1 MSYEILYE
9 NEDLK
14 NHIHDIVFNEEDYI
28 DAVRKN
34 NRFEYHYFLSPLRAD
49 LFHWYPFKKEGS
61 ILEIG
66 ASYGQLTSLF
76 AKRVNRVVSIEND
89 QSRCDIISKRAED
102 ATVLLRE
109 YDDLQIDEKFDY
121 IILCNTF
128 EYAKSFVESKNPYV
142 DYLNY
147 LKGFLK
153 DDGVILIAL
162 SNRLGL
168 KYFSGFKEE
177 HTDQF
182 FRGIEGFETED
193 IAQTF
198 SKTEL
203 TDIITD
209 SGFSNYK
216 FFYPYPDHEFPQV
229 IHTDKLVNKIPFMGY
244 TEISNDRI
252 HAFDRGTVNLTLSK
266 DNLSQYF
273 ANSFLVELRLSD
285 GNFPTDNID
294 YVKIHSD
301 KDPECQIY
309 TTIFSDGTVS
319 KSPITPEANGHI
331 RRMYERSTYVMG
343 KIRCL
348 PAEMKGDSISYAF
361 LDQKSCE
368 DLLIDAVIDDD
379 RDRFFEIVED
389 FYDALF
395 YNSFECSDYASEEF
409 LEIFRE
415 KSDIKFHCHEKS
427 NFDIGFA
434 NMFLID
440 GVFTAI
446 DYEWIADFPI
456 PLEFL
461 FYVSFFYHFYSSK
474 LIREFTSY
482 EEIFNH
488 FNLDTGNLDLFKT
501 WYCNFL
507 RANLKRPPVPGP
519 RILPLKN
526 IDEVV
531 DSLHHEIE
539 SLRGEID
546 LKNNEIAKRDNEIQD
561 LTHLNDEIKS
571 LRKVIGEKDKEI
583 NKRNREIESLLSS
596 NSWKITKPLRGFKSI
611 FKKK

>member
-1 MSYEILYE
+1 MAYQILHE
-9 NEDLK
+9 SDDLK
-14 NHIHDIVFNEEDYI
+14 NHIRDIVFNEDDYI
-28 DAVRKN
+28 DAVRRN

-61 ILEIG
+61 LLEIG

-76 AKRVNRVVSIEND
+76 TKRVNRVVSVEST
-89 QSRCDIISKRAED
+89 QFRCEIISKRAED
-102 ATVLLRE
+102 ATVLLRD
-109 YDDLQIDEKFDY
+109 YNDLQIDEKFDY

-128 EYAKSFVESKNPYV
+128 EYAKSFIESKHPYV

-153 DDGVILIAL
+153 EDGVILVAL
-162 SNRLGL
+162 SNRMGL

-177 HTDQF
+177 HTNRYF
-182 FRGIEGFETED
+182 NGLEGFESED

-198 SKTEL
+198 SRTEL
-203 TDIITD
+203 MDIIND
-209 SGFSNYK
+209 AGFSNYK

-229 IHTDKLVNKIPFMGY
+229 IQTDKLVNKIPFMGY
-244 TEISNDRI
+244 TEVSNDRI
-252 HAFDRGTVNLTLSK
+252 HAFDEGTVNLALSK

-273 ANSFLVELRLSD
+273 ANSFLVEIRSSD
-285 GNFPTDNID
+285 GAFPTDNID

-301 KDPECQIY
+301 KYPECQVY

-319 KSPITPEANGHI
+319 KSPITPAANEHI
-331 RRMYERSTYVMG
+331 RKMFENSTYVMG

-361 LDQKSCE
+361 LDQKSCG
-368 DLLIDAVIDDD
+368 DMLIDAVIDDD
-379 RDRFFEIVED
+379 RKRFFEIVEN

-395 YNSFECSDYASEEF
+395 YNSFECSDYANEDF
-409 LEIFRE
+409 LKIFRE

-427 NFDIGFA
+427 NFDIGFP
-434 NMFLID
+434 NMFLVD

-456 PLEFL
+456 PLEYL

-482 EEIFNH
+482 EEIFEH
-488 FNLDTGNLDLFKT
+488 FNLDTGNLDLFKR

-507 RANLKRPPVPGP
+507 RSNLKRPPVPGP
-519 RILPLKN
+519 RIMPLED

-539 SLRGEID
+539 SLRGEIE
-546 LKNNEIAKRDNEIQD
+546 LKNNEIAKRDDEIQH
-561 LTHLNDEIKS
+561 LVRLNDEIKS
-571 LRKVIGEKDKEI
+571 LRRDIILKDKEL
-583 NKRNREIESLLSS
+583 NKKDKEIESLLSS
-596 NSWKITKPLRGFKSI
+596 NSWRITKPLRKFKSI

>member
-1 MSYEILYE
+1 MDYQILNE

-14 NHIHDIVFNEEDYI
+14 NHIHDIVFNEDDYI

-34 NRFEYHYFLSPLRAD
+34 NRFEYHYFLSPLRED

-76 AKRVNRVVSIEND
+76 TKRVSHVVSIENN

-102 ATVLLRE
+102 AIVLLRD
-109 YDDLQIDEKFDY
+109 YNDLQIDEKFDY

-128 EYAKSFVESKNPYV
+128 EYAKSFVESKDPYV

-147 LKGFLK
+147 LKGFLN
-153 DDGVILIAL
+153 DDGIILIAL

-177 HTDQF
+177 HTNQF
-182 FRGIEGFETED
+182 FKGIEGFGSED

-198 SKTEL
+198 SRTEL
-203 TDIITD
+203 MDIIND
-209 SGFSNYK
+209 SGFSNFK

-229 IHTDKLVNKIPFMGY
+229 IHTDKLINKIPFMGY
-244 TEISNDRI
+244 TEVSNDRI
-252 HAFDRGTVNLTLSK
+252 HAFDEGTVNLTLSK

-273 ANSFLVELRLSD
+273 ANSFLVEIRSSD
-285 GNFPTDNID
+285 GAFPTDNID

-301 KDPECQIY
+301 KEPECQIY

-319 KSPITPEANGHI
+319 KSPITPKANEHI
-331 RRMYERSTYVMG
+331 RKMFEQSTYVMG

-348 PAEMKGDSISYAF
+348 PAEMKGDSISYVF
-361 LDQKSCE
+361 LDQKTCG
-368 DLLIDAVIDDD
+368 DMLIDAVIDDD
-379 RDRFFEIVED
+379 RNRFFEIVED

-395 YNSFECSDYASEEF
+395 YNSFECSDYANEEF
-409 LEIFRE
+409 LKIFRE

-456 PLEFL
+456 PLEYL
-461 FYVSFFYHFYSSK
+461 FYVSFFYHFYSNK
-474 LIREFTSY
+474 LIRDFTSY
-482 EEIFNH
+482 EEVFNH
-488 FNLDTGNLDLFKT
+488 FNLDTGNLDLFKR

-507 RANLKRPPVPGP
+507 RSNLKRPPVPGP
-519 RILPLKN
+519 RIIPLEN

-531 DSLHHEIE
+531 DALHHEIE
-539 SLRGEID
+539 SLREEID
-546 LKNNEIAKRDNEIQD
+546 LKNNEIQK
-561 LTHLNDEIKS
+561 LVHLNEEIKS
-571 LRKVIGEKDKEI
+571 LKREINQKDKEI
-583 NKRNREIESLLSS
+583 NKKNREIKSLLSS
-596 NSWKITKPLRGFKSI
+596 NSWRITEPLRRVKSV
-611 FKKK
+611 FNKR